1 MSVLSQPYFHD
12 EAAAYEKLESIVWP
26 NGPTCPHCGAVDRI
40 YPLTGKTTRIGL
52 KKCGHCRQQF
62 TAKVGTVFESSHVPL
77 YKWFQAAYLLCS
89 SKKGISAHQLHR
101 VLEVTYKTA
110 WFMAHRLREA
120 MTTMGMEPMGGE
132 GVTVEVDETFI
143 GRDKSIKPDHEKKGR
158 GYAHKHKILALVD
171 RSTGRARAMVVDSL
185 KAKDLMPILAE
196 NIVKET
202 TICTDEAGQ
211 YVRVGKHFAR
221 HGVVRHN
228 AGEYGR
234 GDIYTNT
241 IEGYFSIFK
250 RGMKGVY
257 QHCAKKHLHRY
268 VAEFNFRYNERGTSD
283 GERTAL
289 ALAGAIGKRLMY
301 RDSLGA

>member
-12 EAAAYEKLESIVWP
+12 EAAAVAKLESIVWP
-26 NGPTCPHCGAVDRI
+26 EGPTCPHCGAVDRI
-40 YPLTGKTTRIGL
+40 YDLKGSSTRIGL
-52 KKCGHCRQQF
+52 KKCGHCRKQF
-62 TAKVGTVFESSHVPL
+62 TVKVGTVFESSHVPL
-77 YKWFQAAYLLCS
+77 HKWFQATYLLCS

-120 MTTMGMEPMGGE
+120 MATMGMEPMGGE
-132 GVTVEVDETFI
+132 GAVVEVDETFI
-143 GRDKSIKPDHEKKGR
+143 GRDKSVKPDHEKKGR

-171 RSTGRARAMVVDSL
+171 RKTVRARAMVVDSL

-196 NIVKET
+196 NIAQET
-202 TICTDEAGQ
+202 TVCTDEAGQ
-211 YVRVGKHFAR
+211 YVHLGKHFNG
-221 HGVVRHN
+221 HGVVRHGI
-228 AGEYGR
+228 GEYGR
-234 GDIYTNT
+234 GETHTNT

-268 VAEFNFRYNERGTSD
+268 VAEFNFRYNERSLTD
-283 GERTAL
+283 TERTTTVL
-289 ALAGAIGKRLMY
+289 QNVIGKRLTY
-301 RDSLGA
+301 HIS